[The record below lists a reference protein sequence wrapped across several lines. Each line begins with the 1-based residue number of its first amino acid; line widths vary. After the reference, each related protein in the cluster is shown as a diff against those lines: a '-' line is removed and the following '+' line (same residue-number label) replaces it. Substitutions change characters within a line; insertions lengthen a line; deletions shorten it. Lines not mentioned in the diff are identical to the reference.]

1 MTHYQLKYDDLAPLF
16 LRNKEVEMNDIDKY
30 LSHTLHIKNERIS
43 YIRYKLL
50 KEGIIERTG
59 YKKYGIRNN
68 RTDYVPDL
76 NEFTQKVY
84 SLIKQKKPF
93 LKCCVWRTSALNEF
107 TRHQAGKFMV
117 MVEVER
123 IGVEA
128 VFDLLRDNH
137 ENVFLN
143 PTDKEIDFYI
153 SALDEAIVV
162 VPLISEA
169 PTQEVNQIE
178 TITIEKLLVDILSEE
193 KLYQSAQSERSRIIF
208 EANSKY
214 TINMNK
220 LLRYASRRRKK
231 EFIEQK
237 IKEVLAKEFIEK

>member
-16 LRNKEVEMNDIDKY
+16 LRKKEVEMNDIDTY
-30 LSHTLHIKNERIS
+30 LSHNLHIKDERIS

-50 KEGIIERTG
+50 KEGVIERTG
-59 YKKYGIRNN
+59 YKKYSIRNS

-76 NEFTQKVY
+76 NELTQKVY
-84 SLIKQKKPF
+84 TLIKQKKPF

-128 VFDLLRDNH
+128 VFDVLRDNH

-153 SALDEAIVV
+153 SALNETIVV

-178 TITIEKLLVDILSEE
+178 YL
-193 KLYQSAQSERSRIIF
+193 
-208 EANSKY
+208 
-214 TINMNK
+214 
-220 LLRYASRRRKK
+220 
-231 EFIEQK
+231 
-237 IKEVLAKEFIEK
+237 

>member
-16 LRNKEVEMNDIDKY
+16 LRKKEVEMNDIDKY
-30 LSHTLHIKNERIS
+30 LSHELHIKDERIS
-43 YIRYKLL
+43 YVRYKLL

-59 YKKYGIRNN
+59 YKKYSIRNN

-84 SLIKQKKPF
+84 TLIIQEKPF

-128 VFDLLRDNH
+128 VFDVLRDNH

-153 SALDEAIVV
+153 SALSEAIVV
-162 VPLISEA
+162 IPLISEA

-214 TINMNK
+214 IININK

-237 IKEVLAKEFIEK
+237 IKDVLAKEYIEK